1 MKNTV
6 IKFGLR
12 AALTMVLISG
22 ISFIVISGDDPS
34 VYTIGEIL
42 GYLSMFLA
50 MVFVFLG
57 IRYYRDHEQNGT
69 ISFGKA
75 LQIGLLIALFP
86 AFAFG
91 MFDQIYVNYIN
102 PDFYEDYYEAQLDK
116 IDAQSETE
124 YEAQA
129 AKIKSDMEFFSSP
142 VVQYLVM
149 FATVFLVGI
158 IVSVISSLLLKR
170 PPAATT

>member
-12 AALTMVLISG
+12 AALTMVLLSG
-22 ISFIVISGDDPS
+22 ISFIVISGNDPTA
-34 VYTIGEIL
+34 YTIGEVI
-42 GYLSMFLA
+42 GYLSMFLS

-57 IRYYRDHEQNGT
+57 IRYYRDHEQNGS

-86 AFAFG
+86 ALAFG

-102 PDFYEDYYEAQLDK
+102 PDFYQEYYQAQLDK
-116 IDAQSETE
+116 IEAADQTD

-142 VVQYLVM
+142 LIQYLVM

-158 IVSVISSLLLKR
+158 IASVISSLLLKGQS
-170 PPAATT
+170 AIST